1 MTVSAGTIIHDGKMV
16 LGCVPFGQ
24 AKKASHNLDI
34 PKGNIDEGE
43 IPIETAIRECKEE
56 TGITIDKSK
65 MNALGKFNY
74 KPEKQLHIFVCK
86 MTIPPLNT
94 LKCTSFL
101 PTIRAPEMVSYRLVS
116 YQDIEEMFFR
126 DLGPI
131 IIKALGLGR

>member
-1 MTVSAGTIIHDGKMV
+1 MKVSAGTIIHDGKFV

-24 AKKASHNLDI
+24 AKKAAHNLDI

-43 IPIETAIRECKEE
+43 IPAEAAIRECKEE
-56 TGITIDKSK
+56 TGIILNKHN
-65 MNALGKFNY
+65 MEMMGKFDY
-74 KPEKQLHIFVCK
+74 KPDKQLIIFEVK
-86 MTIPPLNT
+86 MIIPELKT

-101 PTIRAPEMVSYRLVS
+101 PHIRAPEMVSFRLVP

-131 IIKALGLGR
+131 IVQVLGLGR

>member
-1 MTVSAGTIIHDGKMV
+1 MKVSAGTIITDGKSV

-24 AKKASHNLDI
+24 AKKAAKNLDI

-43 IPIETAIRECKEE
+43 IPIQAAIRECKEE
-56 TGITIDKSK
+56 AGISLRAADMEMI
-65 MNALGKFNY
+65 GKFDY
-74 KPEKQLHIFVCK
+74 KPEKQLFIFVARIP
-86 MTIPPLNT
+86 IPPLNT

-101 PTIRAPEMVSYRLVS
+101 PHIRAPEIVSYRIVP